1 MAIKAPATVRGRDGL
16 LGTIEHPEFVVAGS
30 AEAVEVRLE
39 GGQALRVPANLL
51 LLQEDGSYALALSA
65 EEVARLGDGPAR
77 GDDSIVMPLIA
88 EEIEVGK
95 RRVETG
101 KVRVRKTVRTT
112 EQVVDEPVFREEVEV
127 ERVAINRVL
136 DAPVGS
142 RQEGD
147 TLIVPLLEEV
157 LVVEKRLILR
167 EEIRI
172 TRRRTEQRSAQSV
185 TLRSEEATVERVDG
199 NTPADPRP

>member
-1 MAIKAPATVRGRDGL
+1 MATKTTAIVRGRDGL
-16 LGTIEHPEFVVAGS
+16 LGTIEHPGSLAVAGPDDL
-30 AEAVEVRLE
+30 VDVRLE
-39 GGQALRVPANLL
+39 DGRLLQVPAGLL
-51 LLQEDGSYALALSA
+51 LLQEDRSYALALSA
-65 EEVARLGDGPAR
+65 SEVAGLAAR
-77 GDDSIVMPLIA
+77 GDETIVVPVLA
-88 EEIEVGK
+88 EEVEVGK

-157 LVVEKRLILR
+157 LVVEKRLMLR

-172 TRRRTEQRSAQSV
+172 TRRRSEHRDAQTI
-185 TLRSEEATVERVDG
+185 TLRTEEATVERIDAHTTDNLQG
-199 NTPADPRP
+199 

>member
-1 MAIKAPATVRGRDGL
+1 MATKATAIVRGRDGL
-16 LGTIEHPEFVVAGS
+16 LGTIEHPEALAVAGPGDL
-30 AEAVEVRLE
+30 VEVRLE
-39 GGQALRVPANLL
+39 DGRLLQVPASLL
-51 LLQEDGSYALALSA
+51 LLQEDGSHALALSA
-65 EEVARLGDGPAR
+65 AELAGLGATTDR
-77 GDDSIVMPLIA
+77 GEIVVPVVA

-112 EQVVDEPVFREEVEV
+112 DQVVDTPVFREEVEV

-136 DAPVGS
+136 DAPVSS

-147 TLIVPLLEEV
+147 TLVVPLLEEV

-172 TRRRTEQRSAQSV
+172 TRRRSEHRDAQTV
-185 TLRSEEATVERVDG
+185 TLRSEEATVERVGADDPG
-199 NTPADPRP
+199 NLHL